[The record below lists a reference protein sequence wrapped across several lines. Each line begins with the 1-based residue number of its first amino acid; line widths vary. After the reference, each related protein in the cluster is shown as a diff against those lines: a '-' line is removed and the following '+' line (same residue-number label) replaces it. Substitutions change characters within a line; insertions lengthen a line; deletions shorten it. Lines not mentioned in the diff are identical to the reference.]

1 MKINLVKEERFLF
14 SFWKFKSKFLGASK
28 NCKGGDASDPQD
40 QPIDYFSSVLKNNL
54 KMYELTFRPFNSN
67 IEEHR

>member
-28 NCKGGDASDPQD
+28 ICKGGDASDPQD
-40 QPIDYFSSVLKNNL
+40 QPIDVHLIR
-54 KMYELTFRPFNSN
+54 T
-67 IEEHR
+67 